1 MIYASKTGGFH
12 VTLLKTSDLARLIP
26 KEDNS
31 FFFNEWILLK
41 GG

>member
-1 MIYASKTGGFH
+1 MIYVSKTGGFH

-31 FFFNEWILLK
+31 FFLMN
-41 GG
+41 GYY